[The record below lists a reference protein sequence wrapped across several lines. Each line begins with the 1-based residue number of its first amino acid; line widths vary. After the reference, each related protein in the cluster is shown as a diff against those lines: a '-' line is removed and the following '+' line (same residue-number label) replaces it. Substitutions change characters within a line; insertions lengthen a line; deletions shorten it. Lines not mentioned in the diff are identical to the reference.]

1 MPKCEVGHFQ
11 NRLESS
17 LKMCLDNVKR
27 ACDGADIES
36 LPRTHQFI
44 RWQSKIRA
52 WSSIKPDL
60 SQQMDSFLQGYID
73 QAIGGAS
80 KHPDELH
87 AHVLLVARLENIS
100 DIATQMPG
108 FGDAAKI
115 DGALKD
121 AEECLEKH
129 FEHIF
134 ESASQAANASVRA
147 VLESPESDS
156 VDFVV
161 LKTVG
166 KELKESRSAWESGLE
181 AASKTHARVVKWYER
196 LQGAATGWLDSL
208 QECNKEMLDTVGVI
222 AAGGNK
228 SDVDLATGACCKNLY
243 YTMSELVDSLPD
255 VDRQNCMKST
265 CDVVLL
271 DTLNCFNGVSS
282 AALTLSTQVVNGS
295 ATQSIL
301 QSLRVLI
308 EVLQGFAWMDIAK
321 DADAP
326 NSTLDK
332 LQKQVQE
339 YSDELY
345 RSLCTLLRTFLET
358 SPVKRSLS
366 KFLRAWKEFQGLSE
380 LIPVFQFLEDEQAS
394 VPPWLLNPHCTI
406 STPFRQKMSTISFT
420 PMTSYGVQKS
430 ADDIKMLV
438 FSCVDAPGNYKDLQ
452 LRELFLFLSQDVA
465 PNHKKQRRFTNCQE
479 KDFVLC
485 TLEKWRGLMLLSL
498 LKMFGPEEQVHE
510 QVKREVLDDLGKV
523 RDMIGNPTE
532 RQSAADTLVKLA
544 LLELKSSAFNEAQRL
559 WQQYQCLLTT
569 RNFEDDQ
576 TIQLQLEDFDFTGL
590 KDLLGERPEKESAE
604 STLSKTFHLRLGRI
618 ESTVRERLS
627 LAKRSVHEP
636 EIFARE
642 FRKLKAADAEL
653 GDYLKLYKE
662 MDLRAEVEK
671 VGVHGAEH
679 FQLLLV
685 KIKAELEEK
694 NYDACLNHADELQC
708 LVSKWEGVDIL
719 TRTQLSEAEVA
730 LKKAKNCLEL
740 VKPLATN
747 FLEIVKHI
755 DEKALSTELILE
767 LKQLQIGHRP
777 DVKEAYNAAVQ
788 RIAKDLN
795 GCLHDVNN
803 IGNPNSYEFGI
814 AAFELLKRH
823 FDGGLG
829 EHFPQARAQV
839 EQDLMKLKQE
849 VELHNEQILS
859 NLYSDEKKIEQL
871 RLELDKLSSKHQSPE
886 WWESTWES
894 TLQFFGGTSRKSADA
909 ARAADYARKNY
920 CALQA
925 RVNKEIIDH
934 IEEGLNGMQAGH
946 FDVSGSVV
954 SFLELVSSHL
964 SSHLDGSTQG
974 QIERFEGEVKNMFQN
989 RLEKLLKSFDGEDAR
1004 TAIAELGDWN
1014 MFGFLAPPLLLRL

>member
-1 MPKCEVGHFQ
+1 MPDFGIRRDHPYAANFFFTHVEVLNLQEKLDPESARHQVYVWLREVLGGSELDADSYAPLNFMLKSMELDQEGKMPRLVDVYNPAWTTQESLCTAVMRFGPDFALGQHGDSTRASSIGALLLPASKAKIERMLLTSREEVRVKLQQANPEDVPHLSILRHNLELVKEYLMSLPKVAAAIDEIANLFLCRFQDLQLDAFNLISKIHGDEDFGEMDAKQLWSTIGFLEGIASLGPGNDAMPKCEVGHFQ

-380 LIPVFQFLEDEQAS
+380 LIPVFQFLEDEQVSTKLEIRQVSETWISGFRAS
-394 VPPWLLNPHCTI
+394 VASEPSLHDLDSFPAEDVNNILHAHDQLRPLLTGILPAGWNQAVE
-406 STPFRQKMSTISFT
+406 R
-420 PMTSYGVQKS
+420 VQKS

-438 FSCVDAPGNYKDLQ
+438 FSCVDAPGNYK
-452 LRELFLFLSQDVA
+452 
-465 PNHKKQRRFTNCQE
+465 E

-653 GDYLKLYKE
+653 GDYLKLYKDIQGSE
-662 MDLRAEVEK
+662 ALSKELSHAM
-671 VGVHGAEH
+671 
-679 FQLLLV
+679 
-685 KIKAELEEK
+685 AELEEK

-730 LKKAKNCLEL
+730 LKKA
-740 VKPLATN
+740 
-747 FLEIVKHI
+747 
-755 DEKALSTELILE
+755 
-767 LKQLQIGHRP
+767 
-777 DVKEAYNAAVQ
+777 
-788 RIAKDLN
+788 
-795 GCLHDVNN
+795 
-803 IGNPNSYEFGI
+803 
-814 AAFELLKRH
+814 
-823 FDGGLG
+823 
-829 EHFPQARAQV
+829 
-839 EQDLMKLKQE
+839 
-849 VELHNEQILS
+849 
-859 NLYSDEKKIEQL
+859 
-871 RLELDKLSSKHQSPE
+871 
-886 WWESTWES
+886 
-894 TLQFFGGTSRKSADA
+894 
-909 ARAADYARKNY
+909 
-920 CALQA
+920 
-925 RVNKEIIDH
+925 
-934 IEEGLNGMQAGH
+934 
-946 FDVSGSVV
+946 
-954 SFLELVSSHL
+954 
-964 SSHLDGSTQG
+964 
-974 QIERFEGEVKNMFQN
+974 
-989 RLEKLLKSFDGEDAR
+989 
-1004 TAIAELGDWN
+1004 
-1014 MFGFLAPPLLLRL
+1014 GFTPRSI